1 MLFLSELL
9 EVLFFLSFTLIIEVL
24 VLLGL
29 GYLNKKFITVLVLIN
44 IITNP
49 IYSTLI
55 ALYYYAFDSEMGI
68 ILVLILEA
76 IIIAVEFLVL
86 FKYLKDKFVKSEIL
100 ITVILV
106 NGFSFL
112 LIEFARY
119 LFEYLDVFP
128 LF

>member
-1 MLFLSELL
+1 MLFLSELI
-9 EVLFFLSFTLIIEVL
+9 EVLFYLSFTLIIEVL

-29 GYLNKKFITVLVLIN
+29 GYFNKKFIKRLLLIN
-44 IITNP
+44 VITNP

-55 ALYYYAFDSEMGI
+55 AIYYHLFDNEMGI
-68 ILVLILEA
+68 ILMLLLEV
-76 IIIAVEFLVL
+76 IIIVIEFYVI
-86 FKYLKDKFVKSEIL
+86 FKYLKDKYSKIKIL

-112 LIEFARY
+112 LVEFVRY
-119 LFEYLDVFP
+119 TFNHFNMFP

>member
-9 EVLFFLSFTLIIEVL
+9 EVLFYLSITLTIEVL
-24 VLLGL
+24 VLLAL
-29 GYLNKKFITVLVLIN
+29 GYLNKKFITGLVLIN
-44 IITNP
+44 LITNP
-49 IYSTLI
+49 IYSTFI

-76 IIIAVEFLVL
+76 IIIGVEFLVL
-86 FKYLKDKFVKSEIL
+86 FKYLKDKYVKSEIL
-100 ITVILV
+100 ITVVLV

-112 LIEFARY
+112 LIEFIRY
-119 LFEYLDVFP
+119 LLDYLDVFP

>member
-9 EVLFFLSFTLIIEVL
+9 EVLFYLGFTLIVEVL
-24 VLLGL
+24 VLLAL
-29 GYLNKKFITVLVLIN
+29 GYLNKKFIAVLVLIN
-44 IITNP
+44 LITNP

-76 IIIAVEFLVL
+76 IIITVEFLVL

-100 ITVILV
+100 ITVFLV
-106 NGFSFL
+106 NAFSFL
-112 LIEFARY
+112 LIEFVRY
-119 LFEYLDVFP
+119 LFEYLEVFP

>member
-9 EVLFFLSFTLIIEVL
+9 EVLFYLGFTLIVEVL

-44 IITNP
+44 LITNP

-76 IIIAVEFLVL
+76 IIITVEFLVL

-100 ITVILV
+100 ITVVLV
-106 NGFSFL
+106 NAFSFL
-112 LIEFARY
+112 LIEFVRY
-119 LFEYLDVFP
+119 LFEYLEVFP

>member
-9 EVLFFLSFTLIIEVL
+9 EVLFYLSFTLVVEVL

-29 GYLNKKFITVLVLIN
+29 GYLNKRFITALVLIN
-44 IITNP
+44 LITNP

-55 ALYYYAFDSEMGI
+55 AVYYYAFDSEMGI

-76 IIIAVEFLVL
+76 IIITVEFLVL
-86 FKYLKDKFVKSEIL
+86 FKYLKDKFVKIEIL

-112 LIEFARY
+112 LIEFVRY